1 MNKEIDLNNYQI
13 RTDLAIESIGN
24 NKKINQNV
32 EDYDNVKV
40 TNVFLDK
47 DSSKLINKKEGTYI
61 TIEFDDITDSD
72 NYDKVKDV
80 FTKKISGFLNT
91 IGIKED
97 DTCLNK

>member
-47 DSSKLINKKEGTYI
+47 DSSKLIYKKEGTYI
-61 TIEFDDITDSD
+61 TIEFDDIT
-72 NYDKVKDV
+72 
-80 FTKKISGFLNT
+80 NT
-91 IGIKED
+91 V
-97 DTCLNK
+97 T

>member
-24 NKKINQNV
+24 NKKINQNI

-80 FTKKISGFLNT
+80 FTKKISSFLN
-91 IGIKED
+91 
-97 DTCLNK
+97 

>member
-80 FTKKISGFLNT
+80 FTKKISSFLNT
-91 IGIKED
+91 IGIKMIPV
-97 DTCLNK
+97 

>member
-40 TNVFLDK
+40 TFVTLTL
-47 DSSKLINKKEGTYI
+47 S
-61 TIEFDDITDSD
+61 
-72 NYDKVKDV
+72 
-80 FTKKISGFLNT
+80 
-91 IGIKED
+91 
-97 DTCLNK
+97 